1 MIILTEKEYIK
12 IGCWGSKTIIRSSQI
27 AIENEYDIRLL
38 QDLQQSNILPVH
50 KVERQVECV
59 ETPMHKIKDYLFGG
73 Y

>member
-1 MIILTEKEYIK
+1 MIIITEKEKIK

-50 KVERQVECV
+50 KVERQVCV
-59 ETPMHKIKDYLFGG
+59 ETPMHKIKDYFFGRG